1 MMMSF
6 FKDKKVVVT
15 GGSGFVG
22 THFLN
27 ELSLRD
33 AKIKTHTHINPLR
46 AKGDFE
52 VIENVNLENLD
63 ECVAVSYTH
72 LRAHET

>member
-1 MMMSF
+1 MSF

-46 AKGDFE
+46 AEGDFE
-52 VIENVNLENLD
+52 VIENVNL
-63 ECVAVSYTH
+63 
-72 LRAHET
+72 